1 MRRAGFRTAGIGRY
15 RRAMNSLAPTAAAVP
30 DMGAADALGERLH
43 ALVRRLLPLRRSLTG
58 DGLRATLALLGE
70 TAPVTVAEVPS
81 GTRVGDW
88 TVPDEW
94 TVREAYVALPDGRR
108 VVDWADGALHLVQ
121 HSTPV
126 RATMTLAELRPHLHT
141 LPEQP
146 ALVPYRTAYF
156 APAWGFCLSQHA
168 LDALTAAIG
177 DDGRLDVVV
186 DAELAPGAMS
196 YGECVVPGRTD
207 REILLSAHAC
217 HPAMANDNASALA
230 VAATLAAAW
239 AERPRRHTLRVLFA
253 PGTLGAIAW
262 LDANRDR
269 LDHIVGGLVLAN
281 LGDGGTLTY
290 KQSRPGTLGP
300 PAAIDR
306 AVALAA
312 RDLGLP
318 LDVRPFAPTGY
329 DERQFGSPVANLPV
343 GRLTRTP
350 HGEYPEYHTSAD
362 DGGFVTPGAL
372 AESFHAVEAALD
384 VMDGAARFVGPSTVG
399 EPMLGR
405 HGLYAPMGGQ
415 AHAPEAQEALL
426 WVLNLAD
433 GTHSL
438 VDAAVRSGLPFATI
452 RGAADR
458 LLAAGLLTPAKA
470 DA

>member
-1 MRRAGFRTAGIGRY
+1 
-15 RRAMNSLAPTAAAVP
+15 MNAPPPAPPISTDA
-30 DMGAADALGERLH
+30 ALGERLH
-43 ALVRRLLPLRRSLTG
+43 ALVRDLLPLRRSLTG
-58 DGLRATLALLGE
+58 DGLRATLARLNDI
-70 TAPVTVAEVPS
+70 APVEVTEVPS

-94 TVREAYVALPDGRR
+94 RVREAFVARPDGRR

-121 HSTPV
+121 HSVPV

-141 LPEQP
+141 LPAQP
-146 ALVPYRTAYF
+146 TLVPYRTAYY
-156 APAWGFCLSQHA
+156 APAWGFCLAQDAH
-168 LDALTAAIG
+168 DALAAAVG
-177 DDGRLDVVV
+177 EDGRLDVVI
-186 DAELAPGAMS
+186 DADLAPGAMS
-196 YGECVVPGRTD
+196 VGECVVPATAGDATG

-262 LDANRDR
+262 LDANRHHLDR
-269 LDHIVGGLVLAN
+269 IAAGYVLAN
-281 LGDGGTLTY
+281 LGDSGGLTY
-290 KQSRPGTLGP
+290 KQSRPGTLDAP
-300 PAAIDR
+300 TLADR
-306 AVALAA
+306 AVEIAA
-312 RDLGLP
+312 RDAGVRLA
-318 LDVRPFAPTGY
+318 VRPFAPTGY
-329 DERQFGSPVANLPV
+329 DERQFGSPGAHLPV

-362 DGGFVTPGAL
+362 DAGFVTPEAL
-372 AESFHAVEAALD
+372 AESTRVLLAALEIL
-384 VMDGAARFVGPSTVG
+384 DGDGCYQNRTPSGGLRLG

-405 HGLYAPMGGQ
+405 HGLYAATGGH

-433 GTHSL
+433 GRHAL
-438 VDAAVRSGLPFATI
+438 VDAAERSGLPFATV
-452 RGAADR
+452 RTAADR
-458 LLAAGLLTPAKA
+458 LLTAGLLAPAD